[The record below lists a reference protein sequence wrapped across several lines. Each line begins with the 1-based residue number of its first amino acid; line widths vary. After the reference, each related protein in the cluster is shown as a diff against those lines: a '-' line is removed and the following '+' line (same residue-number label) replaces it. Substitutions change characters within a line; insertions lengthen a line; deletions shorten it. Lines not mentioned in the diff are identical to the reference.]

1 LYFAP
6 ASNDPYTPS
15 SAALTSAA
23 EAVQIASTQ
32 FCTLPHSAVCGCRTW
47 SGENLSFKLDR
58 GEWKYVRLLIVVHSS
73 GAVAGLVDPVV

>member
-1 LYFAP
+1 MPLIRVPLSYSFLGFLLGRASSAGVGVGASYLPVSGLYFAP

-32 FCTLPHSAVCGCRTW
+32 FCTLPHDC
-47 SGENLSFKLDR
+47 D
-58 GEWKYVRLLIVVHSS
+58 
-73 GAVAGLVDPVV
+73 